1 MLDPKTDEQAEDLWH
16 QLGAEVMSAMK
27 EFEVQLN
34 LHKDKD
40 VVCVCIC
47 FFYYCVS
54 LLCVCVHIL

>member
-47 FFYYCVS
+47 FFFIIV
-54 LLCVCVHIL
+54 